1 MYRKVLFATLAV
13 VFIVSLCL
21 FVYDYTH
28 AAVTCDASTWAGSL
42 WANASVNP
50 GITDLDWDHNEDDR
64 YFGYATV
71 RAACGGDV
79 EKKENVVIRIR
90 VEEEEY
96 SSHTGSST
104 ITRKRKYTEREGAS
118 VTNFDWPRVA
128 KIAYATG
135 EISGASD
142 SDSDEYR
149 PSDYTSDYYN

>member
-1 MYRKVLFATLAV
+1 MYN
-13 VFIVSLCL
+13 S
-21 FVYDYTH
+21 TH
-28 AAVTCDASTWAGSL
+28 AAVTCDASAWAGSL
-42 WANASVNP
+42 WASASVTP
-50 GITDLDWDHNEDDR
+50 GITDLDWEHRDGQS
-64 YFGYATV
+64 YSGTATV

-79 EKKENVVIRIR
+79 EKKENAVIRIR

-104 ITRKRKYTEREGAS
+104 ITRKRKYTVTKRAS

-135 EISGASD
+135 EIEGASD

-149 PSDYTSDYYN
+149 PSDYNSDYYN